1 MRIIVLKLSCRRPIL
16 LSSSV
21 SVIASAAKK
30 NRAEMAEHVALGFGE
45 CGWDSL
51 RVILGRKLLYLLL
64 EPRPPSRLQG
74 RPVVVNSGVERLQ
87 KLLFLFFSNALDF
100 RPILP
105 NLWGKS
111 LLGEIIVVAYIEW
124 SAVDMN
130 WRQLATDN
138 KKG

>member
-16 LSSSV
+16 LSFFRFGHSLSSE
-21 SVIASAAKK
+21 K

-100 RPILP
+100 ETRISGANRSSVRSSSSPIL
-105 NLWGKS
+105 NG
-111 LLGEIIVVAYIEW
+111 A
-124 SAVDMN
+124 
-130 WRQLATDN
+130 R
-138 KKG
+138 